1 MLAEQIFKLPHHKF
15 RVICDNMGG
24 GFGMKGGTYPEYA
37 LSLWASEVTG
47 RPVRWIAERSEGLL
61 SDEQSRGS
69 VVDTE
74 LALDKDGKFL
84 ALRARWAA
92 SIGAY
97 YSTDRPTIP
106 LTVAL
111 GCLVNTYA
119 IPAVHVEVTAALTN
133 TMTIAPY
140 RGGGRPEPIFV
151 TETGDRTRR
160 RASSASTRP
169 NCAGATRSPPRRC
182 RTRRRCSRSMTAAI
196 SPRTSRIA

>member
-1 MLAEQIFKLPHHKF
+1 M
-15 RVICDNMGG
+15 
-24 GFGMKGGTYPEYA
+24 
-37 LSLWASEVTG
+37 
-47 RPVRWIAERSEGLL
+47 RWICERSEGLL
-61 SDEQSRGS
+61 SDEQSCGS
-69 VVDTE
+69 LVDSE

-133 TMTIAPY
+133 TMAIAPIAAA
-140 RGGGRPEPIFV
+140 GGPSRFL
-151 TETGDRTRR
+151 
-160 RASSASTRP
+160 
-169 NCAGATRSPPRRC
+169 SP
-182 RTRRRCSRSMTAAI
+182 SR
-196 SPRTSRIA
+196 